1 MFDVLNT
8 VGSTCREKLERIR
21 GIMCVASLCII
32 QSCAFRTTLAFEAFA
47 AKLQKKDTSIARGGA
62 EGETKQRPLGKA
74 FSEFDADAVDRLH
87 PLGTVKHGSQK
98 ILWGIHI
105 PQSG

>member
-1 MFDVLNT
+1 MLPLCASFRV
-8 VGSTCREKLERIR
+8 VHFERR
-21 GIMCVASLCII
+21 
-32 QSCAFRTTLAFEAFA
+32 LAFEAFA